1 MRGSRPVTAPGQAVD
16 SFHRIVGLTSLLEKD
31 LKKKEFSTLTGG
43 AGGLGRQNWTY
54 FTLSCVLFFH
64 TSLGCTLYIASLF

>member
-16 SFHRIVGLTSLLEKD
+16 SLHRIVGLTSLLEKD

-43 AGGLGRQNWTY
+43 AGDWVVKTRHILH
-54 FTLSCVLFFH
+54 FFCVLFFN
-64 TSLGCTLYIASLF
+64 TSLGCTVYIASLF